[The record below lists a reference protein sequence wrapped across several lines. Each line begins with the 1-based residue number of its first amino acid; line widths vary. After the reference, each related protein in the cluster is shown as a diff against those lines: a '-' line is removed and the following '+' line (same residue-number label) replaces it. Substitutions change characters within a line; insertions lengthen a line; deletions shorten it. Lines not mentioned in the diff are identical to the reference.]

1 MAGTSPSLGLFFSP
15 SFPGRSSASGRLPL
29 AVSAEHRGPMSSKLA
44 EAAVWGRSR
53 AEGRPLRLAHSPLTP
68 SRVSQTGKT
77 VSHLPGIHTWSSC
90 LEPLPIPRELRAPPG
105 PSETLTGSA
114 QLLWQACLGQS
125 FTSGHLLM
133 ERTSQEPSLGSP
145 WRETGSGQTSNC

>member
-77 VSHLPGIHTWSSC
+77 VSHLPGIRHMVLLPGTLAHPKGAQSPSWSFRDSYGVC
-90 LEPLPIPRELRAPPG
+90 SASLAGMLGAEHYQWPLANGKDLSGAF
-105 PSETLTGSA
+105 
-114 QLLWQACLGQS
+114 LG
-125 FTSGHLLM
+125 FPM
-133 ERTSQEPSLGSP
+133 ERDRKRT
-145 WRETGSGQTSNC
+145 N